1 MGDEEKVFRH
11 IVEKSHDDWKYSVE
25 ISSGPADNRKVIKVR
40 GDDLEKVL
48 ADVKK
53 QKEALGVE

>member
-48 ADVKK
+48 ADVTK
-53 QKEALGVE
+53 QKKELGVE